1 MIGVAENVEAISPR
15 LGLHVLGSV
24 ELTIDGAPQSLGGTK
39 PRAVLA
45 MLLIR
50 RGRVVAADALAAA
63 AWNDDPP
70 PDYRASLHV
79 IVSKL
84 RKALG
89 GADVD
94 PKTVLATVA
103 PGYRLSVADD
113 DFDLARFRALS
124 STGGRLAE
132 AGQFEEASAALSH
145 ALDEWK
151 GPVLDDLRGH
161 SFADAFAATL
171 EEELLATASARTQ
184 AEIACGRA
192 ESVISTL
199 IDLTNEHPLR
209 EPLWAQL
216 ITALYLAGRQ
226 SDALDTC
233 RRLRTTLADELGI
246 DPSGPLQDLEK
257 RILNQ
262 EPLTVTTGAMTLTLI
277 EQQQRV
283 ATGQLRDRAGTAIP
297 VPPAGLRIG
306 RKNTNDLV
314 LSHRNVSRYHAIVVA
329 TGPQYEIRDLQSSNG
344 TLINGE
350 RIIDSAV
357 LGHGDVIR
365 IGSTEWS
372 FEVIGP

>member
-1 MIGVAENVEAISPR
+1 
-15 LGLHVLGSV
+15 
-24 ELTIDGAPQSLGGTK
+24 
-39 PRAVLA
+39 
-45 MLLIR
+45 
-50 RGRVVAADALAAA
+50 
-63 AWNDDPP
+63 
-70 PDYRASLHV
+70 
-79 IVSKL
+79 
-84 RKALG
+84 
-89 GADVD
+89 
-94 PKTVLATVA
+94 
-103 PGYRLSVADD
+103 VADGD
-113 DFDLARFRALS
+113 YDLARFRELS

-132 AGQFEEASAALSH
+132 AGRFEEASTALSQ

-192 ESVISTL
+192 ETVISSL
-199 IDLTNEHPLR
+199 IGLTNEHPLR

-226 SDALDTC
+226 SDALDAC
-233 RRLRTTLADELGI
+233 RRLRTSLADELGI

-262 EPLTVTTGAMTLTLI
+262 EPLTVATGAMTLTLI

-297 VPPAGLRIG
+297 IPPGGLRIG
-306 RKNTNDLV
+306 RKDTNDLV
-314 LSHRNVSRYHAIVVA
+314 LRHQNVSRHHAIVVA
-329 TGPQYEIRDLQSSNG
+329 AGPRCEIRDLQSSNG

-350 RIIDSAV
+350 RIIDSVV
-357 LGHGDVIR
+357 LSHGDVIR

-372 FEVIGP
+372 FEVVEP